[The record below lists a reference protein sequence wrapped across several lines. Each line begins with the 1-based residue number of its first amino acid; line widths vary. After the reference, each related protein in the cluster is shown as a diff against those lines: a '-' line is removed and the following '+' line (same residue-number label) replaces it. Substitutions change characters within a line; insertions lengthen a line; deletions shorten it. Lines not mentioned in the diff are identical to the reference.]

1 MVSLAP
7 FIKAFC
13 DAHPSTW
20 EGSGGVART
29 TMDQPGVYFQLDAPF
44 VSIIGLYSNCDESFG
59 YLDQQ
64 QKLFLHDALASL
76 KPKRDSGQIAA
87 VVVAVHHPPLSFSA
101 KKPSSATMRDDMDAA
116 CNAAGLWPDAVLSG
130 HAHVYQR
137 MTRSVGTGNAARQ
150 IPYIICGAGGYNKDP
165 RQEVNK
171 ADFKLQDTSDPQ
183 FRLHQ
188 FFPNYGYMKLTVK
201 KGSGRNHNILRLEFR
216 SPDTTLG
223 RPADACVLDLNDHVL
238 L

>member
-1 MVSLAP
+1 MN
-7 FIKAFC
+7 
-13 DAHPSTW
+13 
-20 EGSGGVART
+20 
-29 TMDQPGVYFQLDAPF
+29 QPGVYFQLDAPF

-76 KPKRDSGQIAA
+76 KSKRESGQIAA
-87 VVVAVHHPPLSFSA
+87 VIIAVHHPPLSFSA
-101 KKPSSATMRDDMDAA
+101 KKPSSATMRDDMDTA
-116 CNAAGLWPDAVLSG
+116 CTAAGLWPDAVFSG

-137 MTRSVGTGNAARQ
+137 MTRSVDVGNRTWQ

-171 ADFKLQDTSDPQ
+171 ADFKLQDTTDPQ

-188 FFPNYGYMKLTVK
+188 FFPNYGYMKLALK
-201 KGSGRNHNILRLEFR
+201 KGSGKDHDILRMEFR
-216 SPDTTLG
+216 SPDPTLG
-223 RPADACVLDLNDHVL
+223 SPADACVLDLQDHVL